1 MYWTLVLCGK
11 WKLPLYPMSPLH
23 IGDSTIIGDPLLAED
38 GSEGARASAIWCL
51 TVKDGLIIAG
61 CGNGRI
67 EVQKENLSKL
77 NLLPSLWWVYQCSFM
92 AACKQPSVI
101 HVTVNFVALVR
112 SSCSFLFLDVVTSLG
127 CPLTPRLYLVK
138 WLWRITSAHNCRC
151 QT

>member
-1 MYWTLVLCGK
+1 
-11 WKLPLYPMSPLH
+11 MSPLH

-77 NLLPSLWWVYQCSFM
+77 NLLPSL
-92 AACKQPSVI
+92 
-101 HVTVNFVALVR
+101 
-112 SSCSFLFLDVVTSLG
+112 
-127 CPLTPRLYLVK
+127 
-138 WLWRITSAHNCRC
+138 
-151 QT
+151 